1 MERKKIEYCGY
12 LIPSQ
17 DKEAVLNQMKAY
29 YDDAGY
35 HLVAFFDYEP
45 VGLSKMF
52 RKCRRETLKSI
63 MNRFR
68 AFKPKEGSKMDI
80 SFDNESSVF
89 PKYSIVDCGMP
100 PSYKFW
106 KRALEIFINESAH
119 RFIIFINYHKKSIP
133 CHCGGYGHVLY
144 CCEQDE
150 GKTDEYAAFL
160 KQVSERI
167 NHVRK

>member
-1 MERKKIEYCGY
+1 MKEEDSTVERKKIEYCGY

-68 AFKPKEGSKMDI
+68 AFKPKEARWIFRLITKVPY
-80 SFDNESSVF
+80 FRNTLL
-89 PKYSIVDCGMP
+89 SIAGCRHLTNSG
-100 PSYKFW
+100 
-106 KRALEIFINESAH
+106 N
-119 RFIIFINYHKKSIP
+119 
-133 CHCGGYGHVLY
+133 VL
-144 CCEQDE
+144 
-150 GKTDEYAAFL
+150 
-160 KQVSERI
+160 
-167 NHVRK
+167 